1 MEEKIATHSMIL
13 AWRIPWIEEPSRL
26 QSMGTQRIKHDS
38 VTEHAHINFGM
49 LYFHFIQLKIFF
61 IFPCDL
67 FKKKSI
73 GYLGMYCLINY
84 HISESPKFL
93 SVIDF

>member
-1 MEEKIATHSMIL
+1 MLEMQARALGLEESKEKGLATHSSIL
-13 AWRIPWIEEPSRL
+13 AWRIPWTEEPSRL

-49 LYFHFIQLKIFF
+49 LYFHFIQLKIF

-67 FKKKSI
+67 FFKKI
-73 GYLGMYCLINY
+73 HWLFRNVLFN
-84 HISESPKFL
+84 
-93 SVIDF
+93 